1 MKEDFTRWWCLT
13 IERNERK
20 EKIYAQSTIP
30 LLQIIYYRDDQEN
43 IKFKLKT
50 VNTKLTSNER

>member
-1 MKEDFTRWWCLT
+1 MQNNNSTRWWCLT
-13 IERNERK
+13 ITRNGRQ

-30 LLQIIYYRDDQEN
+30 LLQIIYYRDDQED

-50 VNTKLTSNER
+50 VKTK